1 MTEKEMAAGDKS
13 QKGEIPD
20 ANLPEAD
27 YKPEDDDENYE
38 SSGVNAEEKKNG
50 GANLDQSAGQISN
63 QDP

>member
-1 MTEKEMAAGDKS
+1 MTEKEMAAAEKS
-13 QKGEIPD
+13 QTGEIPD

-27 YKPEDDDENYE
+27 YKPEEDDENYE
-38 SSGVNAEEKKNG
+38 SSGVVQEEKKSG